1 VGRTISKRQILN
13 ILCALSVACIFM
25 LSACSNSAATAK
37 EGDTVK
43 VLYVGTLDD
52 GTVFDS
58 SELQGGN
65 PLQFAIGTGQYLP
78 DFEQAVIGMSVN
90 ETKDVHILS
99 DDAYG
104 PYYDDMV
111 VTVNWSSFQEGF
123 VPEVGEQ
130 IQMQNSLGQ
139 PFQGIVLNTSE
150 EGVTIDF
157 NSPMAGKDLNF
168 EITLV
173 KIVSTE

>member
-1 VGRTISKRQILN
+1 
-13 ILCALSVACIFM
+13 M
-25 LSACSNSAATAK
+25 LTACSNTAATAK

-58 SELQGGN
+58 SELHGGD

-90 ETKDVHILS
+90 ETKDVNILS

-111 VTVNWSSFQEGF
+111 VTVNWSSFEEGF

-139 PFQGIVLNTSE
+139 TFQGIVLNTSE

-157 NSPMAGKDLNF
+157 NSPLAGMDLNF

-173 KIVSTE
+173 EIVSAE